1 MRKKQE
7 IPSQFL
13 DLFPKNISGV
23 GSWQVANNIFINC
36 FIEEHVGIPVANAIL
51 WVLAVCK
58 NIKW

>member
-13 DLFPKNISGV
+13 NLFPENVPGV
-23 GSWQVANNIFINC
+23 GSWQVANNIFINR

-58 NIKW
+58 NI